1 VEDVGRVVSTQGTNG
16 VSSWAGPGTGSGE
29 GAPAGP
35 DPQRQGKDSQA
46 ASSSMPS
53 FAVAASAIH
62 GIGHADMETAYD

>member
-1 VEDVGRVVSTQGTNG
+1 VEDVSRMVSTQGTDQ

-35 DPQRQGKDSQA
+35 DPQRQGKDSRA

-53 FAVAASAIH
+53 FAVAASAIN
-62 GIGHADMETAYD
+62 GIGHTDVEAKH